1 MHHDMRKMAEAPES
15 QVRNRLEN
23 AGSDCQPVEDWDC
36 NLVDS
41 KNKVWRLEAGMRQKK
56 QMQWVQWIPKHTK
69 VRPVSWAERGWSV
82 KRVLIYCSEAIQK
95 APWELRSSR
104 MRTTENEEKENLDL
118 TSFR

>member
-1 MHHDMRKMAEAPES
+1 MQLGRLKEQGLEIGSWDETEEADAVGTVDMKTH
-15 QVRNRLEN
+15 
-23 AGSDCQPVEDWDC
+23 
-36 NLVDS
+36 
-41 KNKVWRLEAGMRQKK
+41 KF
-56 QMQWVQWIPKHTK
+56 
-69 VRPVSWAERGWSV
+69 RPVSRAERGWSV